1 MATKKYLGTPY
12 PIVQDPGGYLHT
24 EYGVRKIKADMLS
37 LLLTNPG
44 ERVMLP
50 SYGTPLK
57 KLFFEPND
65 PIVQAQAKKMI
76 EASIKAFE
84 PRIRIT
90 QIDIS
95 AIKDTDLNTSDDK
108 SEKESILYIKILFF
122 DPNDI
127 RTIQSLVLNLPTA
140 NP

>member
-1 MATKKYLGTPY
+1 MDARKFLGTPY
-12 PIVQDPGGYLHT
+12 PITKDPGGFLHT
-24 EYGVRKIKADMLS
+24 EYGVRKIKADILS

-65 PIVQAQAKKMI
+65 SIVRSQAKSMI
-76 EASIKAFE
+76 AASISRFE
-84 PRIRIT
+84 PRIRIS
-90 QIDIS
+90 QIEIS
-95 AIKDTDLNTSDDK
+95 TIKDTDLNYLDDK
-108 SEKESILYIKILFF
+108 SNKESILYIKILFF

-127 RTIQSLVLNLPTA
+127 KTVQSLTLNLPMT
-140 NP
+140 NQ

>member
-24 EYGVRKIKADMLS
+24 EYGVRKIKADILS

-57 KLFFEPND
+57 RLLFEPND
-65 PIVQAQAKKMI
+65 PFVRAEASKMI
-76 EASIKAFE
+76 QASIKAYE
-84 PRIRIT
+84 PRIRVS

-95 AIKDTDLNTSDDK
+95 TVKDSDLNPSDDK

-127 RTIQSLVLNLPTA
+127 RTVQSLVLNFPVE
-140 NP
+140 NS